1 MAVCSVLFAAAA
13 ICHRTNRFARL
24 AGTGEVPVT
33 AVLVSVWHAHRTCSI
48 SNRVIEQLYYKEAAM
63 KNIFAACLFF
73 MCGFAFAQ
81 SELGYLYFKYEV
93 TDKPWTGYVPP
104 NADNLGHIV
113 CLDITFISNLPKEY
127 TDYFVDVFENTENNT
142 GVTNP
147 FGTGRKAFAIFT
159 RTGNGFIS
167 RRPFAKKWD
176 DTMLVGPGNYGQGYT
191 EAEMRKMITSYV
203 HFVLNTGGNR
213 RKSYPRKWRARSC
226 VTFGKGRYL
235 CRE

>member
-1 MAVCSVLFAAAA
+1 
-13 ICHRTNRFARL
+13 
-24 AGTGEVPVT
+24 
-33 AVLVSVWHAHRTCSI
+33 
-48 SNRVIEQLYYKEAAM
+48 
-63 KNIFAACLFF
+63 

-81 SELGYLYFKYEV
+81 SELGFLYFKYEV
-93 TDKPWTGYVPP
+93 IDSPWTGYAPP
-104 NADNLGHIV
+104 NADNLAHIV

-147 FGTGRKAFAIFT
+147 FGAGRKAFAIFA

-191 EAEMRKMITSYV
+191 EAEMRNMITGYV
-203 HFVLNTGGNR
+203 QFVLNTGGKPEEKLSAKVAGDNSVQDFWDATWEGEGFRFQRTNR
-213 RKSYPRKWRARSC
+213 FERKW
-226 VTFGKGRYL
+226 VVYKD
-235 CRE
+235 